1 MHTLPHQPTR
11 QDPHRAARQDP
22 HDPHDP
28 HEPARQALDQPAGQA
43 EQTSQAPPRLEPRE
57 DALTPGMAPVGFD
70 SNGAATKR
78 RMLIIVNP
86 YASTVSDRLRHLV
99 VYALQ
104 GRFEVDA
111 VDTEARGHAT
121 ELCREAAHE
130 GYDVVVAFG
139 GDGTVNEAANGLLG
153 SATPLT
159 CLPGGSANVFGKM
172 LGIPGELIDATEH
185 LLALADDWRP
195 RRVDLGVVRTERD
208 SSGDVSERCFTF
220 ASGLGVDAS
229 VVQQVD
235 ANPRRKARF
244 GAYYFTW
251 VALHTFAR
259 RYLARAPR
267 MEVLSGEDRLAAVT
281 AIVQNGSP
289 FTYFQNRPIEI
300 ADGTTLDS
308 GALSGCVLHRATP
321 LAMPSIGLR
330 AFVRSARVSRHR
342 QVTGLPAFTELT
354 VRSAD
359 ERPLPL
365 QVDGDYLGEV
375 SAAHY
380 SIRPGAL
387 NVIA

>member
-1 MHTLPHQPTR
+1 MGIPASTPTSTSTLTDTPSPDVSET
-11 QDPHRAARQDP
+11 
-22 HDPHDP
+22 
-28 HEPARQALDQPAGQA
+28 PAGFG
-43 EQTSQAPPRLEPRE
+43 SQ
-57 DALTPGMAPVGFD
+57 
-70 SNGAATKR
+70 SAAVKR

-139 GDGTVNEAANGLLG
+139 GDGTVNEAANGLIG
-153 SATPLT
+153 SPTPLT

-172 LGIPGELIDATEH
+172 LGIPGELVDATEH

-195 RRVDLGVVRTERD
+195 RRVDLGMVRTTT
-208 SSGDVSERCFTF
+208 GDVEPGDVKSEEGWDREQTVRAEDAEETVMTRGKAIETEIETTGNTRYFTF

-229 VVQQVD
+229 VVERVD
-235 ANPRRKARF
+235 ANPRRKARY

-251 VALHTFAR
+251 VALRTFTR
-259 RYLARAPR
+259 RYLLSPPR
-267 MEVLSGEDRLAAVT
+267 MEVVADGQTLHGVT
-281 AIVQNGSP
+281 TIVQNGSP
-289 FTYFQNRPIEI
+289 FTYFQSHPIEI
-300 ADGTTLDS
+300 ADGTALDS
-308 GALSGCVLHRATP
+308 GSLCGCVLHRATP
-321 LAMPSIGLR
+321 LSMPSIAVR
-330 AFVRSARVSRHR
+330 AFWRRARVSRHR
-342 QVTGLPAFTELT
+342 QVTGLNDLHELI

-375 SAAHY
+375 REVRY
-380 SIRPGAL
+380 SIQPAAL
-387 NVIA
+387 SVLA

>member
-1 MHTLPHQPTR
+1 MNVVGTTASAQADERTR
-11 QDPHRAARQDP
+11 SPGEAPRGF
-22 HDPHDP
+22 
-28 HEPARQALDQPAGQA
+28 EP
-43 EQTSQAPPRLEPRE
+43 EITS
-57 DALTPGMAPVGFD
+57 V
-70 SNGAATKR
+70 KR

-86 YASTVSDRLRHLV
+86 YATTVSDRLRHLV

-153 SATPLT
+153 SPTPLT
-159 CLPGGSANVFGKM
+159 CLPGGSANVFAKM
-172 LGIPGELIDATEH
+172 LGIPGELVDATEH

-195 RRVDLGVVRTERD
+195 RRVDLGVVSADGPDGEQPIAD
-208 SSGDVSERCFTF
+208 HRCFTF

-229 VVQQVD
+229 VVERVD
-235 ANPRRKARF
+235 ANPRLKARL

-251 VALHTFAR
+251 VALRTFAR
-259 RYLARAPR
+259 RYLVRPPR
-267 MEVLSGEDRLAAVT
+267 MEALADGDTLAGVT
-281 AIVQNGSP
+281 TIIQNGSP

-308 GALSGCVLHRATP
+308 GSLCGCVLHRATP
-321 LAMPSIGLR
+321 LSMPSIGLR
-330 AFVRSARVSRHR
+330 AFSRSARVTRHR
-342 QVTGLPAFTELT
+342 QVTGLSEMTEMT
-354 VRSAD
+354 VRSSD
-359 ERPLPL
+359 DRLLPL

-375 SAAHY
+375 SEARY
-380 SIRPGAL
+380 TIMPGAL
-387 NVIA
+387 NVVA